1 MPQENNCIFCN
12 GPITQEET
20 CSWCGFK
27 QVGEEALP
35 GTLNYGTQVENYVIG
50 DVLTID
56 GESTSYVA
64 YDRKM
69 QKRIILKEFQPVSM
83 IAPRDETTV
92 QVQSGKEVLF
102 KNLMMDFVDLYTSL
116 SKIESKT
123 LQKVYNIFTANG
135 TAYVALES
143 LKGDSLKQT
152 MIKRGKPYS
161 FKEARWFFQD
171 LFLLMET
178 LARANLSHGGISD
191 ETIFVT
197 SDNNAML
204 TGFAIQDLRAKNEHI
219 LYKLYEGFSAPE
231 QYNTN
236 EFQGFYTD
244 IYSIAAAFYYAV
256 TGRLFKQEDLELKE
270 LTRLMP
276 KYAVDALR
284 YATMPNPKERIDNI
298 DDFILMLDNKGTV
311 KKEQTV
317 KVKEGFDFSFIKKKE
332 VPYII
337 AMCCVVVLFFSAIFA
352 LNGSLNGANTSNTTQ
367 ISENQP
373 LTVPNLIGKS
383 YSEIMNDE
391 KLNADFYFVM
401 EEAYSDKYVVGDVV
415 SHEPKSG
422 DRVKMGTTIYLTV
435 SKGRQL
441 VTVPPNLSGESI
453 ENVKV
458 RLDDLG
464 IKYRI
469 VEVAQTEKYRTGTVV
484 GTDKPEGTQMSAN
497 KDILVVYVANS
508 APIVTPTPVPTPTP
522 TIAPTPIPTPTPT

>member
-1 MPQENNCIFCN
+1 
-12 GPITQEET
+12 
-20 CSWCGFK
+20 
-27 QVGEEALP
+27 
-35 GTLNYGTQVENYVIG
+35 
-50 DVLTID
+50 
-56 GESTSYVA
+56 
-64 YDRKM
+64 
-69 QKRIILKEFQPVSM
+69 
-83 IAPRDETTV
+83 

-284 YATMPNPKERIDNI
+284 YATMPNPKERI
-298 DDFILMLDNKGTV
+298 
-311 KKEQTV
+311 
-317 KVKEGFDFSFIKKKE
+317 
-332 VPYII
+332 
-337 AMCCVVVLFFSAIFA
+337 
-352 LNGSLNGANTSNTTQ
+352 
-367 ISENQP
+367 
-373 LTVPNLIGKS
+373 
-383 YSEIMNDE
+383 
-391 KLNADFYFVM
+391 
-401 EEAYSDKYVVGDVV
+401 
-415 SHEPKSG
+415 
-422 DRVKMGTTIYLTV
+422 
-435 SKGRQL
+435 
-441 VTVPPNLSGESI
+441 
-453 ENVKV
+453 
-458 RLDDLG
+458 
-464 IKYRI
+464 
-469 VEVAQTEKYRTGTVV
+469 
-484 GTDKPEGTQMSAN
+484 
-497 KDILVVYVANS
+497 
-508 APIVTPTPVPTPTP
+508 
-522 TIAPTPIPTPTPT
+522 